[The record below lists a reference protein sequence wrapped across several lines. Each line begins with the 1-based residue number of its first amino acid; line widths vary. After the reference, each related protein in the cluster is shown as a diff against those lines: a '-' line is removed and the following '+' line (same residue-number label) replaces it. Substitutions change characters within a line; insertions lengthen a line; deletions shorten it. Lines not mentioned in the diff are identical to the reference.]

1 MKLKEIREKEGYSQ
15 RELALKT
22 GLAPQNMSRY
32 ESGQVEPNIET
43 LINLADFLHVT
54 LDELVG
60 RPTNLLNKL
69 LLTER
74 EQTLIDKILAMNEK
88 QQELTELYIDTM
100 LNNL

>member
-43 LINLADFLHVT
+43 LIKLADFLHVT

>member
-43 LINLADFLHVT
+43 LIKLAHFLHVT